1 MARKPRKRVVNPLD
15 TKMNKMSDRE
25 LYKMAKGRRDALLKR
40 YKRLKVNVDRDPVK
54 YSPHGLKVYEDE
66 GIPMVST
73 KMSRTELRNTIK
85 RLENIWGM
93 KTGTS
98 RGASKHQRELIKR
111 MAGVPTENR
120 LNAEE
125 QRRFNDFKNYIGNNP
140 DTIKNFWMAFD
151 HYKDQMAYAMIDSD
165 RLLNEFSK
173 LYEDMTGDGVRT
185 PSQFF
190 ARIDDIVQ
198 EQYEAEQSNE
208 LLDTIGGMDGFL

>member
-1 MARKPRKRVVNPLD
+1 MARKRAVNPLD
-15 TKMNKMSDRE
+15 EKMNKMTDRE

-40 YKRLKVNVDRDPVK
+40 YKRLKENVDRDPVK

-111 MAGVPTENR
+111 MAGVPIDKR
-120 LNAEE
+120 LNAAE
-125 QRRFNDFKNYIGNNP
+125 QRRYEDFRNYIGNNEE
-140 DTIKNFWMAFD
+140 TLKNFWKAFD
-151 HYKDQMAYAMIDSD
+151 HYKDEMAYSMIDSD
-165 RLLNEFSK
+165 RLLNEFRK
-173 LYEDMTGDGVRT
+173 VYDNMVKDGARTPKQFFDRIDEIVDNLYED
-185 PSQFF
+185 
-190 ARIDDIVQ
+190 
-198 EQYEAEQSNE
+198 EESNE
-208 LLDTIGGMDGFL
+208 LLDTLGEEDGFL

>member
-1 MARKPRKRVVNPLD
+1 MARKRKRTVNPLD
-15 TKMNKMSDRE
+15 AKMNKMTDVE
-25 LYKMAKGRRDALLKR
+25 LYKMAKGKRDALLKR
-40 YKRLKVNVDRDPVK
+40 YKRLKVNVERDPVK

-73 KMSRTELRNTIK
+73 NMSRTHLRNAIK
-85 RLENIWGM
+85 RLENIMGM

-98 RGASKHQRELIKR
+98 RGAAGHQRELIKR

-125 QRRFNDFKNYIGNNP
+125 QRRFDEFRDYIGNNE
-140 DTIKNFWMAFD
+140 DTIKNFWKAFD
-151 HYKDQMAYAMIDSD
+151 HYKDQMAYAMVDSKQ
-165 RLLNEFSK
+165 LLDAFRK
-173 LYEDMTGDGVRT
+173 LYDDMAGDGART

-198 EQYEAEQSNE
+198 EQYESEQSNE
-208 LLDTIGGMDGFL
+208 LLDTLGEEDGFL